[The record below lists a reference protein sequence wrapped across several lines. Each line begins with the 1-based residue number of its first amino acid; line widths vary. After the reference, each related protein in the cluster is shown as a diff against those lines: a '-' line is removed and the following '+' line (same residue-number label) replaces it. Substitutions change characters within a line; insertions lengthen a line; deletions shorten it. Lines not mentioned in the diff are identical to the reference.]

1 MTVATGRNRHNKM
14 KLTKAQQN
22 ELEVFCY
29 FSAGGLKPSDFSE
42 EELKEYYDW
51 SERGIGSNVKN
62 TNRIGQAKRWTG
74 VTMGM
79 YEQGILDGTM
89 PYVVI
94 LGKQPYN
101 DKPVPRSV
109 VDFMKKEMFKGANA
123 DIIENCY
130 VK

>member
-1 MTVATGRNRHNKM
+1 MQIR
-14 KLTKAQQN
+14 LTKAQQN

-29 FSAGGLKPSDFSE
+29 FSAGKIKPDDFSN
-42 EELKEYYDW
+42 EELKAYYDW

-74 VTMGM
+74 VTMRM

-89 PYVVI
+89 PYSVI
-94 LGKQPYN
+94 LGKTPYN

-109 VDFMKKEMFKGANA
+109 VDFMKKEMFKGIDAEL
-123 DIIENCY
+123 IEKCY
-130 VK
+130 LS